1 MAVLKL
7 VPQAAP
13 QVERSPRPYRTF
25 YYDRGARE
33 SDWSHR
39 GAASSLQGAVIAA
52 TRQIMQRR
60 AASAVIYGVA
70 GHAVCRIKK
79 VGGSIST
86 VGYFEATE
94 ESTQ

>member
-13 QVERSPRPYRTF
+13 QVERSPRPFRTF

-39 GAASSLQGAVIAA
+39 GAASSLRGAVLAA
-52 TRQIMQRR
+52 TRQILDRR
-60 AASAVIYGVA
+60 ASSAVIYGVA
-70 GHAVCRIKK
+70 GHAVCRVKRI
-79 VGGSIST
+79 GGSVST
-86 VGYFEATE
+86 VGYFEATQE
-94 ESTQ
+94 DAS